1 MCLFYPLCKTLCKND
16 VNKAYRLY
24 YTSNG
29 VDNIEGIFELPE
41 TGKKIK
47 KDLPKTTG
55 HGRIVF
61 VEALRAE
68 TMVKRPRGVAV

>member
-1 MCLFYPLCKTLCKND
+1 MWLFYPLCKTLCKND

-29 VDNIEGIFELPE
+29 ADNIEGSFELPE
-41 TGKKIK
+41 KKIK

>member
-1 MCLFYPLCKTLCKND
+1 MILHYRKNG

-24 YTSNG
+24 YTSN
-29 VDNIEGIFELPE
+29 VADNIEGFSELLE
-41 TGKKIK
+41 KKIK
-47 KDLPKTTG
+47 KDLPKMPC

-61 VEALRAE
+61 VEALRAD